1 MVTPRLPLYIKIG
14 GLVATVGVVG
24 FFALYSPK
32 FLHVEY
38 DHVAAKVDKEQPA
51 VKPQTEKPKNAFIP
65 THLATPSPV
74 KAIYMSQCVV
84 GTKNFRDKLV
94 KLIDDTEI
102 NSVVIDI
109 KDFTGYISFD
119 TDNPKIKDAVST
131 QCGATDMPQFIGEL
145 HDKGIYVVGR
155 ITSFQDP
162 RMPKL
167 RPELAVRKLSDGG
180 VWKDYKG
187 LSFIDVGA
195 KEHWD
200 YLATIAEEAYKIG
213 FDEINFD
220 YIRYPSDGDM
230 KDTDFTLS
238 RGKTKPEQ
246 LEEFFT
252 YIHDRLHPQGIV
264 ISADLFGM
272 VTTNHDDLGI
282 GQVLERALPHFD
294 YVAPMVYPS
303 HYPKT
308 FNGWA
313 DPNQHPYDLIKYVMT
328 SAVERANA
336 MDREQALAS
345 QPQVPPTNST
355 SPDASNIQTAQP
367 PLKVEYTT
375 YKKLRPWL
383 QDFDYGGNYD
393 IPEVRG
399 QIQATYDSGLDSWML
414 WAPSNIYTAGALDP
428 IGR

>member
-1 MVTPRLPLYIKIG
+1 MAKPRLPFYIQIG
-14 GLVATVGVVG
+14 GLIVVLAAGVYGVS
-24 FFALYSPK
+24 SPK
-32 FLHVEY
+32 IFNVEY
-38 DHVAAKVDKEQPA
+38 DKVIAKEQKPA
-51 VKPQTEKPKNAFIP
+51 VAVPLQTADAKPVLIP
-65 THLATPSPV
+65 THIKTPVPV

-84 GTKNFRDKLV
+84 GTRDFRNKLV
-94 KLIDDTEI
+94 KLINETEL

-109 KDFTGYISFD
+109 KDFTGYISFN
-119 TDNPKIKDAVST
+119 TDNPKLTGAVSSD
-131 QCGATDMPQFIGEL
+131 CGAVDMPEFIDSL
-145 HDKGIYVVGR
+145 HKKDIYVIGR
-155 ITSFQDP
+155 VTTFQDP
-162 RMPKL
+162 RMSKL

-180 VWKDYKG
+180 VWQDYKG

-200 YLATIAEEAYKIG
+200 YIATIAEEAYKIG

-220 YIRYPSDGDM
+220 YIRYPSDGNM

-238 RGKTKPEQ
+238 VGKTKPEK
-246 LEEFFT
+246 LEEFFS
-252 YIHDRLHPQGIV
+252 YLYDRLHPQGIV
-264 ISADLFGM
+264 TSADLFGM

-313 DPNQHPYDLIKYVMT
+313 DPNKYPYELIKFVMT
-328 SAVERANA
+328 SAVDRAKL
-336 MDREQALAS
+336 MDADE
-345 QPQVPPTNST
+345 PT
-355 SPDASNIQTAQP
+355 
-367 PLKVEYTT
+367 TT
-375 YKKLRPWL
+375 PKLSVDSYKKLRPWL

-393 IPEVRG
+393 IPEVKA

-414 WAPSNIYTAGALDP
+414 WAPSNVYTAGALEKA
-428 IGR
+428 GN